1 MSFHESCVDIRIE
14 VRGDHTV
21 LLAGA
26 GIGDDAYEPA
36 ELNLDEFIGNS
47 DGYFARDGDSN
58 SFTESAEN
66 IDLSFRD
73 DGVWLE
79 ADLLNAEGGERERQ
93 GINLSEWI
101 ENQDGQLVAI

>member
-26 GIGDDAYEPA
+26 GVGDNAYQPA
-36 ELNLDEFIGNS
+36 ELVLDKHIGNP
-47 DGYFARDGDSN
+47 DGKFQ
-58 SFTESAEN
+58 SFTETAEN
-66 IDLSFRD
+66 IELSFRE

-79 ADLLNAEGGERERQ
+79 ADLPEIDGESGRQ
-93 GINLSEWI
+93 GINLSERI
-101 ENQDGQLVAI
+101 ENQNGRLVFI